1 MGRTLRRFA
10 VPLLALGLLL
20 ALQPNAWA
28 SDLDRARLGAAYL
41 ASQQLPDGSIPA
53 FSPIGSTADA
63 VLGFVASGAG
73 RQNMNLALGY
83 LQDQVAAGNVN
94 TLGLR
99 AKVILAMVAT
109 ARDPRHVGGHN
120 LVSEVLSTIG
130 DDGHYDGASV
140 FDDALAVLAMD
151 ATAAD
156 QHRVAS
162 KWLIHAQCP
171 DGGWAFDQPYDPAID
186 DSHCHSGPNDF
197 FDSDSNTS
205 SYVVEALEATGYDGW
220 AVSPFEYFE
229 SVRDP
234 AHGGWGYSLQFVA
247 TDANST
253 SLVIQAYVA
262 GGMPV
267 PAGGMS
273 ALRALQDQSCGAWSY
288 TWEGQDPGPPDIGA
302 SIAAV
307 PAVVRVALP
316 ITDPPRVSNQ
326 LPEIGPCR

>member
-1 MGRTLRRFA
+1 M
-10 VPLLALGLLL
+10 VPLLALGVLL

-28 SDLDRARLGAAYL
+28 GDLDRARLGAAYL

-63 VLGFVASGAG
+63 VLGFVAAGAG
-73 RQNMNLALGY
+73 RQNMNLALVY
-83 LQDQVAAGNVN
+83 LQSQVAEGNVN

-99 AKVILAMVAT
+99 AKVVLALVAGG
-109 ARDPRHVGGHN
+109 RDPSHIGGHD
-120 LVSEVLSTIG
+120 LVNEIQSTLGQDGRYG
-130 DDGHYDGASV
+130 DDPV
-140 FDDALAVLAMD
+140 LDDALAVLAVD
-151 ATAAD
+151 AAVGH
-156 QHRVAS
+156 QPVEAS
-162 KWLIHAQCP
+162 NWLIEAQCP
-171 DGGWAFDQPYDPAID
+171 DGGWAFDEPYDPAID

-197 FDSDSNTS
+197 FDSDSNTT
-205 SYVVEALEATGYDGW
+205 SYVVQALEATRLP
-220 AVSPFEYFE
+220 AFEVSPFGFFK

-234 AHGGWGYSLQFVA
+234 VHGGWSYSLSFVL
-247 TDANST
+247 TDTNST

-288 TWEGQDPGPPDIGA
+288 TWEGSDPGPPDIGA
-302 SIAAV
+302 TIAAV

-316 ITDPPRVSNQ
+316 VDPGPVSTR
-326 LPEIGPCR
+326 LPAIGACQ